1 MVIFKLLTDYI
12 DRRDV
17 VRAAC
22 RLLHNVCEYAG
33 IIVALD
39 KFQLLDKMLHCV
51 GKYPDTKDIL
61 DSCTSIIKAYYKRM
75 NPKLSLETKFQID
88 GLLTIFRGKLN
99 DETLVMACSDTITKF
114 INSRSSS
121 THAIPLLPVIPIH
134 PTGNSSIYNQTKDA
148 TPDYKSPDGKSF
160 EIEVN
165 TFFFKIKPIKY
176 LMFYVYTLINFVVII
191 SIRY

>member
-1 MVIFKLLTDYI
+1 M
-12 DRRDV
+12 

-75 NPKLSLETKFQID
+75 NPKLSLATQLQIE
-88 GLLTIFRGKLN
+88 GLLTIFRSKLN
-99 DETLVMACSDTITKF
+99 DETIVMACSDMITKF

-121 THAIPLLPVIPIH
+121 THAIPLLPFIH
-134 PTGNSSIYNQTKDA
+134 PTGNSSIDNQAKDV
-148 TPDYKSPDGKSF
+148 TPNYKSPSGKSF
-160 EIEVN
+160 EIEVYIY
-165 TFFFKIKPIKY
+165 F
-176 LMFYVYTLINFVVII
+176 
-191 SIRY
+191 